1 VTDDDDSTIEWPAPA
16 DDPDD
21 EPTHPPVEEGDDS
34 GA

>member
-1 VTDDDDSTIEWPAPA
+1 VTGDEEIVDWPEPA

-21 EPTHPPVEEGDDS
+21 EPTHPPVEEGGDD